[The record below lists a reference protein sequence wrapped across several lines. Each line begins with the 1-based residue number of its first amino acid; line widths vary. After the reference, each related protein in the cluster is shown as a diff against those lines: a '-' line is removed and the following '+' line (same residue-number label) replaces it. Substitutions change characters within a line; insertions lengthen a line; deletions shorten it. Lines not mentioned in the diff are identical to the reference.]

1 MKIHILIF
9 SVFLFLSACSSRQV
23 EKPLI
28 KTDEFLEQAKKDI
41 DRTVELG
48 PKAVIETDEFKK
60 AQENKRRNI
69 TSEET
74 RSFIGVG
81 SKFINLKQIISINF
95 NNVEIRNVLEAM
107 GELGD
112 INVLIGEEVGGTV
125 SIKLD
130 GVAWDKAFQAVLDL
144 KNFAGDFDTEAR
156 VIRVQSP
163 EKLTQQYQF
172 KSQMADTLSKR
183 LALET
188 SVEPVVT
195 EMFKLFYIT
204 PAQAK
209 KTLDELFSIGASSAA
224 GGAVQTTSQ
233 LKITVEDYTRS
244 ILVRGRK
251 PDIDIV
257 DKFVK
262 QIDTVTEQVLIE
274 AFVLSANDKF
284 ENQLAARLGGAS
296 TGTRTNRTTAISGT
310 APAANTAGAAA
321 PSATGVSIGQVAGT
335 VIGGAITGTATSGFG
350 ILRQVGATALKLEL
364 TAMQQDNLTIILSN
378 PKIFTLN
385 NQKATII
392 QGAERAFESTSQA
405 GTTTIFKEAALRMD
419 VTPSIVG
426 DGNVLINV
434 KVNNDSFNSD
444 ATINKMEINTNLLV
458 RDGDIIVIGG
468 IKMDNKNSLLRSTP
482 LLNLPFGKEVTDTT
496 SDLLVYIAPR
506 IIK

>member
-1 MKIHILIF
+1 MKLKILIVLF
-9 SVFLFLSACSSRQV
+9 SLFLSACASRQV

-28 KTDEFLEQAKKDI
+28 KTDEFLAQAKKDI
-41 DRTVELG
+41 DETVKLG

-81 SKFINLKQIISINF
+81 TKFKNLKQTISINF

-274 AFVLSANDKF
+274 AFILSANDKF

-296 TGTRTNRTTAISGT
+296 TGTRTNQSSVVSGT
-310 APAANTAGAAA
+310 AGGAASTA
-321 PSATGVSIGQVAGT
+321 SGVTLGSAAGT

-350 ILRQVGATALKLEL
+350 ILRQIGATALKIEL
-364 TAMQQDNLTIILSN
+364 TAMQQDNLTVILSN

-392 QGAERAFESTSQA
+392 QGAERAFETTSSA
-405 GTTTIFKEAALRMD
+405 GTATTFKEAALRMD

-444 ATINKMEINTNLLV
+444 TTINKMEINTNLLV

>member
-1 MKIHILIF
+1 MKLKILIVLF
-9 SVFLFLSACSSRQV
+9 SLFLSACASRQV

-28 KTDEFLEQAKKDI
+28 KTDEFLAQAKKDI
-41 DRTVELG
+41 DETVKLG

-81 SKFINLKQIISINF
+81 TKFKNLKQTISINF

-195 EMFKLFYIT
+195 ELFKLFYIT

-274 AFVLSANDKF
+274 AFILSANDKF

-296 TGTRTNRTTAISGT
+296 TGTRTNQSSVISGT
-310 APAANTAGAAA
+310 AGGAASTA
-321 PSATGVSIGQVAGT
+321 SGVTLGSAAGT

-350 ILRQVGATALKLEL
+350 ILRQIGATALKIEL
-364 TAMQQDNLTIILSN
+364 TAMQQDNLTVILSN

-392 QGAERAFESTSQA
+392 QGAERAFETTSSA
-405 GTTTIFKEAALRMD
+405 GTATTFKEAALRMD

-444 ATINKMEINTNLLV
+444 TTINKMEINTNLLV

>member
-1 MKIHILIF
+1 MKIYILFFSIF
-9 SVFLFLSACSSRQV
+9 LLLSACSSRQV

-81 SKFINLKQIISINF
+81 TKFENLKQIISINF

-125 SIKLD
+125 SIRLD

-204 PAQAK
+204 PVQAK

-233 LKITVEDYTRS
+233 LRITVEDYTRS

-251 PDIDIV
+251 QDIDIV

-274 AFVLSANDKF
+274 AFILSANDKF

-296 TGTRTNRTTAISGT
+296 TGTRTNQSSVVSGT
-310 APAANTAGAAA
+310 AGGAASTA
-321 PSATGVSIGQVAGT
+321 SGVTLGSAAGT

-350 ILRQVGATALKLEL
+350 ILRQIGATALKIEL
-364 TAMQQDNLTIILSN
+364 TAMQQDNLTVILSN

-392 QGAERAFESTSQA
+392 QGAERAFETTSSA
-405 GTTTIFKEAALRMD
+405 GTATTFKEAALRMD

-444 ATINKMEINTNLLV
+444 TTINKMEINTNLLV

>member
-1 MKIHILIF
+1 MKLKILIALF
-9 SVFLFLSACSSRQV
+9 LLFLSACASRQV

-28 KTDEFLEQAKKDI
+28 KTDEFLAQAKKDI
-41 DRTVELG
+41 DETIKLG

-81 SKFINLKQIISINF
+81 TKFKDLKQIISINF

-112 INVLIGEEVGGTV
+112 INVLVGEEVSGTV
-125 SIKLD
+125 SIKLES
-130 GVAWDKAFQAVLDL
+130 VAWDKAFQAVLDL

-274 AFVLSANDKF
+274 AFILSANDKF
-284 ENQLAARLGGAS
+284 ENQLAARLGAVTTGA
-296 TGTRTNRTTAISGT
+296 RTNQSTVVSGT
-310 APAANTAGAAA
+310 AGGAAVTA
-321 PSATGVSIGQVAGT
+321 SGVTLGSAVGT

-350 ILRQVGATALKLEL
+350 ILRQIGATALKIEL

-392 QGAERAFESTSQA
+392 QGAERAFETTSSA
-405 GTTTIFKEAALRMD
+405 GTSTTFKEAALRMD
-419 VTPSIVG
+419 VTPSIIG

-468 IKMDNKNSLLRSTP
+468 IKMDNKNSLLKSTP
-482 LLNLPFGKEVTDTT
+482 FLNLPFGKEVTDTT

>member
-1 MKIHILIF
+1 MKLKILIVLF
-9 SVFLFLSACSSRQV
+9 SLFLSACASRQV

-28 KTDEFLEQAKKDI
+28 KTDEFLAQAKKDI
-41 DRTVELG
+41 DETVKLG

-81 SKFINLKQIISINF
+81 TKFKNLKQTISINF

-274 AFVLSANDKF
+274 AFILSANDKF
-284 ENQLAARLGGAS
+284 ENQLAARLGGAG
-296 TGTRTNRTTAISGT
+296 TGTRTNQSSVVSGT
-310 APAANTAGAAA
+310 AGGAASTA
-321 PSATGVSIGQVAGT
+321 SGVTLGSAAGT

-350 ILRQVGATALKLEL
+350 ILRQIGATALKIEL
-364 TAMQQDNLTIILSN
+364 TAMQQDNLTVILSN

-392 QGAERAFESTSQA
+392 QGAERAFETTSSA
-405 GTTTIFKEAALRMD
+405 GTATTFKEAALRMD

-444 ATINKMEINTNLLV
+444 TTINKMEINTNLLV

>member
-1 MKIHILIF
+1 MKLKILIVLF
-9 SVFLFLSACSSRQV
+9 SLFLSACASRQV

-28 KTDEFLEQAKKDI
+28 KTDEFLAQAKKDI
-41 DRTVELG
+41 DETVKSG

-81 SKFINLKQIISINF
+81 TKFKNLKQTISINF

-274 AFVLSANDKF
+274 AFILSANDKF
-284 ENQLAARLGGAS
+284 ENQLAARLGGVG
-296 TGTRTNRTTAISGT
+296 TGTRTNQSSVVSGT
-310 APAANTAGAAA
+310 AGGAASTA
-321 PSATGVSIGQVAGT
+321 SGVTLGSAAGT

-350 ILRQVGATALKLEL
+350 ILRQIGATALKIEL
-364 TAMQQDNLTIILSN
+364 TAMQQDNLTVILSN

-392 QGAERAFESTSQA
+392 QGAERAFETTSSA
-405 GTTTIFKEAALRMD
+405 GTATTFKEAALRMD

-444 ATINKMEINTNLLV
+444 TTINKMEINTNLLV

>member
-9 SVFLFLSACSSRQV
+9 SVFLLLSACSSRQV

-81 SKFINLKQIISINF
+81 TKFENLKQIISINF

-125 SIKLD
+125 SIRLD

-233 LKITVEDYTRS
+233 LRITVEDYTRS

-251 PDIDIV
+251 QDIDIV

-274 AFVLSANDKF
+274 AFILSANDKF

-296 TGTRTNRTTAISGT
+296 TGTGTNRSSNISGT
-310 APAANTAGAAA
+310 AGGAAA
-321 PSATGVSIGQVAGT
+321 TASGVTLGSAAGT
-335 VIGGAITGTATSGFG
+335 IIGGAITGTATSGFG
-350 ILRQVGATALKLEL
+350 ILRQIGATALKIEL
-364 TAMQQDNLTIILSN
+364 TAMQQDNLTVILSN

-392 QGAERAFESTSQA
+392 QGAERAFETTSSA
-405 GTTTIFKEAALRMD
+405 GTATTFKEAALRMD

-444 ATINKMEINTNLLV
+444 TTINKMEINTNLLV

>member
-1 MKIHILIF
+1 MKLKILIVLF
-9 SVFLFLSACSSRQV
+9 SLFLSACASRQV

-28 KTDEFLEQAKKDI
+28 KTDEFLAQAKKDI
-41 DRTVELG
+41 DETVKLG

-74 RSFIGVG
+74 SSFIGVG
-81 SKFINLKQIISINF
+81 TKFKNLKQTISINF

-209 KTLDELFSIGASSAA
+209 KTLDELFSIGASSVT

-274 AFVLSANDKF
+274 AFILSANDKF

-296 TGTRTNRTTAISGT
+296 TGTGTNRSSNISGT
-310 APAANTAGAAA
+310 AGGAASTA
-321 PSATGVSIGQVAGT
+321 SGVTLGSAAGT

-350 ILRQVGATALKLEL
+350 ILRQIGATALKIEL
-364 TAMQQDNLTIILSN
+364 TAMQQDNLTVILSN

-392 QGAERAFESTSQA
+392 QGAERAFETTSSA
-405 GTTTIFKEAALRMD
+405 GTSTTFKEAALRMD

>member
-1 MKIHILIF
+1 MKFNILIF
-9 SVFLFLSACSSRQV
+9 SVFLLLSACSSRQV

-81 SKFINLKQIISINF
+81 TKFENLKQNISINF

-125 SIKLD
+125 SIRLD

-233 LKITVEDYTRS
+233 LRITVEDYTRS

-251 PDIDIV
+251 QDIDIV

-274 AFVLSANDKF
+274 AFILSANDKF
-284 ENQLAARLGGAS
+284 ENQLAARLGGVG
-296 TGTRTNRTTAISGT
+296 TGTRTNESSVVSGT
-310 APAANTAGAAA
+310 AGGAAA
-321 PSATGVSIGQVAGT
+321 TASGVTLGSAAGT
-335 VIGGAITGTATSGFG
+335 VIGGAITGAATSGFG
-350 ILRQVGATALKLEL
+350 ILRQIGATALKIEL
-364 TAMQQDNLTIILSN
+364 TAMQQDNLTVILSN

-392 QGAERAFESTSQA
+392 QGAERAFETTSSA
-405 GTTTIFKEAALRMD
+405 GTATTFKEAALRMD

-444 ATINKMEINTNLLV
+444 TTINKMEINTNLLV

>member
-1 MKIHILIF
+1 MKIHILVF
-9 SVFLFLSACSSRQV
+9 SFFLLLSACSSRQV

-81 SKFINLKQIISINF
+81 TKFENLKQIISINF

-125 SIKLD
+125 SIRLD

-233 LKITVEDYTRS
+233 LRITVEDYTRS

-251 PDIDIV
+251 QDIDIV

-274 AFVLSANDKF
+274 AFILSANDKF

-296 TGTRTNRTTAISGT
+296 TGTRTNESSVISGT
-310 APAANTAGAAA
+310 AGGAAA
-321 PSATGVSIGQVAGT
+321 TASGVTLGSAAGT
-335 VIGGAITGTATSGFG
+335 VIGGAITGAATSGFG
-350 ILRQVGATALKLEL
+350 ILRQIGATALKIEL
-364 TAMQQDNLTIILSN
+364 TAMQQDNLTVILSN

-392 QGAERAFESTSQA
+392 QGAERAFETTSSA
-405 GTTTIFKEAALRMD
+405 GTATTFKEAALRMD

-444 ATINKMEINTNLLV
+444 TTINKMEINTNLLV

-482 LLNLPFGKEVTDTT
+482 LLNLSFGKEVTDTT

>member
-1 MKIHILIF
+1 MKIYILIF
-9 SVFLFLSACSSRQV
+9 SVFLLLSACSSRQV

-81 SKFINLKQIISINF
+81 TKFENLKQIISINF

-125 SIKLD
+125 SIRLD

-233 LKITVEDYTRS
+233 LRITVEDYTRS

-251 PDIDIV
+251 QDIDIV

-274 AFVLSANDKF
+274 AFILSANDKF

-296 TGTRTNRTTAISGT
+296 TGTGTNRSSNISGT
-310 APAANTAGAAA
+310 AGGAAA
-321 PSATGVSIGQVAGT
+321 TASGVTLGSAAGT

-350 ILRQVGATALKLEL
+350 ILRQIGATALKIEL
-364 TAMQQDNLTIILSN
+364 TAMQQDNLTVILSN

-392 QGAERAFESTSQA
+392 QGAERAFETTSSA
-405 GTTTIFKEAALRMD
+405 GTATTFKEAALRMD

>member
-1 MKIHILIF
+1 MKFNILIF
-9 SVFLFLSACSSRQV
+9 SVFLLLSACSSRQV

-81 SKFINLKQIISINF
+81 TKFENLKQNISINF

-125 SIKLD
+125 SIRLD

-233 LKITVEDYTRS
+233 LRITVEDYTRS

-251 PDIDIV
+251 QDIDIV

-274 AFVLSANDKF
+274 AFILSANDKF

-296 TGTRTNRTTAISGT
+296 TGTRTNQSSVISGT
-310 APAANTAGAAA
+310 AGGAAA
-321 PSATGVSIGQVAGT
+321 TASGVTLGSAAGT
-335 VIGGAITGTATSGFG
+335 VIGGAISGAATSGFG
-350 ILRQVGATALKLEL
+350 ILRQIGATALKIEL
-364 TAMQQDNLTIILSN
+364 TAMQQDNLTVILSN

-392 QGAERAFESTSQA
+392 QGAERAFETTSSA
-405 GTTTIFKEAALRMD
+405 GTATTFKEAALRMD

-444 ATINKMEINTNLLV
+444 TTINKMEINTNLLV

>member
-1 MKIHILIF
+1 MKLKILIVTF
-9 SVFLFLSACSSRQV
+9 LLFLSACASRQV

-28 KTDEFLEQAKKDI
+28 KTDEFIAQAKKDI
-41 DRTVELG
+41 DETVKLG

-81 SKFINLKQIISINF
+81 TKFKNLKQTISINF

-274 AFVLSANDKF
+274 AFILSANDKF

-296 TGTRTNRTTAISGT
+296 TGTGTNRSSNISGT
-310 APAANTAGAAA
+310 AGGASSTASGVTLG
-321 PSATGVSIGQVAGT
+321 SAAGT

-350 ILRQVGATALKLEL
+350 ILRQIGATALKIEL
-364 TAMQQDNLTIILSN
+364 TAMQQDNLTVILSN

-392 QGAERAFESTSQA
+392 QGAERAFETTSSA
-405 GTTTIFKEAALRMD
+405 GTATTFKEAALRMD

>member
-1 MKIHILIF
+1 MKIHILVF
-9 SVFLFLSACSSRQV
+9 SVFLLLSACSSRQV

-81 SKFINLKQIISINF
+81 TKFENLKQIISINF

-125 SIKLD
+125 SIRLD

-233 LKITVEDYTRS
+233 LRITVEDYTRS

-251 PDIDIV
+251 QDIDIV

-274 AFVLSANDKF
+274 AFILSANDKF

-296 TGTRTNRTTAISGT
+296 TGTRTNQSSVISGT
-310 APAANTAGAAA
+310 AGGAAA
-321 PSATGVSIGQVAGT
+321 TASGVTLGSAAGT
-335 VIGGAITGTATSGFG
+335 VIGGAISGAATSGFG
-350 ILRQVGATALKLEL
+350 ILRQIGATALKIEL
-364 TAMQQDNLTIILSN
+364 TAMQQDNLTVILSN

-392 QGAERAFESTSQA
+392 QGAERAFETTSSA
-405 GTTTIFKEAALRMD
+405 GTATTFKEAALRMD

-444 ATINKMEINTNLLV
+444 TTINKMEINTNLLV